1 MARLT
6 FLKFTQNETEAATQL
21 RALTNATAAEEKTAK
36 NRLKRQKKKNQSR
49 NNGKKEVES
58 TSAFDT
64 TTGDFTSGASG
75 DKKRKLGGAGVKF
88 MRAGQRDNEDEEA
101 EDGGEREEGVEE
113 VEGERERET
122 VGLKL
127 RTLPSVTRGDE
138 KSESPVDAN
147 PAKEAGILIRDED

>member
-6 FLKFTQNETEAATQL
+6 FLKLTQNETEAATQL

-64 TTGDFTSGASG
+64 TTGDFTAGASG

-88 MRAGQRDNEDEEA
+88 MRAGERDDEDEEA
-101 EDGGEREEGVEE
+101 EDGGEGEEGVEE
-113 VEGERERET
+113 VEGERET

-127 RTLPSVTRGDE
+127 RTLPFVTRGDE
-138 KSESPVDAN
+138 KSESPIDAN
-147 PAKEAGILIRDED
+147 PAKEAGISIRDED

>member
-1 MARLT
+1 MLT
-6 FLKFTQNETEAATQL
+6 FLNSTQNETEAATQL
-21 RALTNATAAEEKTAK
+21 RALTNATIAEEKTAK

-64 TTGDFTSGASG
+64 TTGDFGVGPSG

-88 MRAGQRDNEDEEA
+88 MKAGAREDEDDEA
-101 EDGGEREEGVEE
+101 EGGERGEGEEEGEC
-113 VEGERERET
+113 EREI

-127 RTLPSVTRGDE
+127 RTLPAVTRGDE
-138 KSESPVDAN
+138 ESESPVDAN
-147 PAKEAGILIRDED
+147 PAKEAGIVIRDED

>member
-1 MARLT
+1 M
-6 FLKFTQNETEAATQL
+6 
-21 RALTNATAAEEKTAK
+21 TNSTAAEEKTAK

-64 TTGDFTSGASG
+64 TTGDFSAVGTG

-88 MRAGQRDNEDEEA
+88 TKAGERDDEE
-101 EDGGEREEGVEE
+101 EDAEEGEDRQEVEQE
-113 VEGERERET
+113 GEGEREI

-127 RTLPSVTRGDE
+127 RALPSRE
-138 KSESPVDAN
+138 QEESPIETN
-147 PAKEAGILIRDED
+147 PATEAGIVIRDED